1 MQTLTE
7 SFVDSLAPN
16 AAAIKNGWGL
26 VKKNQFVLLNKS
38 EDGTLL
44 FGECKGSGK
53 SNYQTS
59 VDFIQEVPVA
69 RCTCP
74 SRQFPCKHSLGLMYS
89 YVNGATFNVADIPED
104 IMEKR
109 EKSVQRQEKKKE
121 QAAAPKKVNKTALQK
136 KIKAQLNGLEIFER
150 QIHQLVRTGIA
161 TIGPKKLKAIEETV
175 KQLGNDYL
183 KELQHEL
190 RELILLW
197 DQKNLLEEQLY
208 SLAYEKLQ
216 LLYSISK
223 KGKQHLAQKL
233 EDEEMLPDI
242 ESSIEEKLGHIW
254 QLAELRELNS
264 LLYNA
269 QLVQLSFSS
278 KKSEARKEWIDEGIW
293 LEITNGNLYYT
304 KNYRPFRA
312 AKQMKEEDSIFH
324 IVQTNELF
332 IYPGEGSKRVRWED
346 YQFIGLP
353 DSNKILEFAKPN
365 VTEVIKQVRN
375 QLKLPLADKHPLALI
390 AFSKIGMVEG
400 EWMLEDCNGVR
411 LTLNDRYIHETA
423 TLPLLDLL
431 SNKELENGAMLVKFD
446 HNLETGVLAA
456 KPLSIITTNRIVRL
470 VG

>member
-1 MQTLTE
+1 MQILTE

-16 AAAIKNGWGL
+16 AAAIKNGWNL

-38 EDGTLL
+38 EDGTFL

-89 YVNGATFNVADIPED
+89 FVNGAYFIEAPIPED
-104 IMEKR
+104 IKEKR

-121 QAAAPKKVNKTALQK
+121 QATTPKKVNKTALQK
-136 KIKAQLNGLEIFER
+136 KIKSQLNGLEILER
-150 QIHQLVRTGIA
+150 QMHQLVRTGIA
-161 TIGPKKLKAIEETV
+161 TIDPKKLKAIEETT

-183 KELQHEL
+183 KELQNEL
-190 RELILLW
+190 REFILLW
-197 DQKNLLEEQLY
+197 DQNLPEDQLY

-216 LLYSISK
+216 ILYSISK
-223 KGKQHLAQKL
+223 KGKQHLTKKL
-233 EDEEMLPDI
+233 EHEEMLPDI
-242 ESSIEEKLGHIW
+242 ETSIEEKLGHIW
-254 QLAELRELNS
+254 QLAELREQNS
-264 LLYNA
+264 LLSNA
-269 QLVQLSFSS
+269 QLVQLSFTS

-293 LEITNGNLYYT
+293 LETTKGNLFYT

-332 IYPGEGSKRVRWED
+332 IYPGEGNKRVRWED

-353 DSNKILEFAKPN
+353 DSKVIHEFAKTD

-390 AFSKIGMVEG
+390 AFSKIGKLEG
-400 EWMLEDCNGVR
+400 EWMLEDSKGVR
-411 LTLNDRYIHETA
+411 LTLSDDDHQEMA

-431 SNKELENGAMLVKFD
+431 SNKELENGAMLVKFA

-470 VG
+470 LG

>member
-16 AAAIKNGWGL
+16 AAAIKNGWSL
-26 VKKNQFVLLNKS
+26 VKKNQFVILNKS
-38 EDGTLL
+38 EDGILL

-104 IMEKR
+104 IIEKR
-109 EKSVQRQEKKKE
+109 EKSVERQEKKKE
-121 QAAAPKKVNKTALQK
+121 QAATPKKVNKTALQK
-136 KIKAQLNGLEIFER
+136 KIKAQLNGLEVFER

-161 TIGPKKLKAIEETV
+161 TIDPKKLKAIEETA

-190 RELILLW
+190 REFILLW
-197 DQKNLLEEQLY
+197 GQNLPEAQLY
-208 SLAYEKLQ
+208 SYAYEKLQ

-223 KGKQHLAQKL
+223 KGKTHLAQKL

-242 ESSIEEKLGHIW
+242 ETSIEEKMGHIW
-254 QLAELRELNS
+254 QLTELREQNS
-264 LLYNA
+264 LISKA
-269 QLVQLSFSS
+269 KLVQLSFSS
-278 KKSEARKEWIDEGIW
+278 KRSEARKEWIDEGIW
-293 LEITNGNLYYT
+293 LETTNGNLFYT

-312 AKQMKEEDSIFH
+312 AKQIKEEDSIFH

-332 IYPGEGSKRVRWED
+332 IYPGEGTRRVRWED

-353 DSNKILEFAKPN
+353 DTKKILEFAKPN
-365 VTEVIKQVRN
+365 VSEVIKQVRN

-390 AFSKIGMVEG
+390 AFSKIGTVEG
-400 EWMLEDCNGVR
+400 EWILEDCKGFR
-411 LTLNDRYIHETA
+411 LTLSDGDHQEIA

-431 SNKELENGAMLVKFD
+431 SNNELESGAMLVKFD
-446 HNLETGVLAA
+446 HNLDTGVLAA

>member
-16 AAAIKNGWGL
+16 AAAIKNGWSL
-26 VKKNQFVLLNKS
+26 VKKNQFVILNKS

-53 SNYQTS
+53 SNYHTS
-59 VDFIQEVPVA
+59 VDFIKEVPVA

-89 YVNGATFNVADIPED
+89 FINGATFNVADIPED
-104 IMEKR
+104 IIEKR
-109 EKSVQRQEKKKE
+109 EKTVQRQEKKKE
-121 QAAAPKKVNKTALQK
+121 LAATPKKVNKTALQK
-136 KIKAQLNGLEIFER
+136 KIKAQLNGLEMFER

-161 TIGPKKLKAIEETV
+161 TIDPKKLKTIEETV
-175 KQLGNDYL
+175 KQLGNGYL

-190 RELILLW
+190 REFILLW
-197 DQKNLLEEQLY
+197 DQNLSEEQLY
-208 SLAYEKLQ
+208 SYAYEKLQ
-216 LLYSISK
+216 LLHSISK

-242 ESSIEEKLGHIW
+242 ETSIEERLGHIW
-254 QLAELRELNS
+254 QLAELREQHS
-264 LLYNA
+264 LLSNA

-278 KKSEARKEWIDEGIW
+278 KRSEARKEWIDEGIW
-293 LEITNGNLYYT
+293 LETTNGNLFYT
-304 KNYRPFRA
+304 KNYRPYRA

-332 IYPGEGSKRVRWED
+332 IYPGEGNRRVRWED

-353 DSNKILEFAKPN
+353 DTKKIFEFSKSN
-365 VTEVIKQVRN
+365 VSEVIKQVRN
-375 QLKLPLADKHPLALI
+375 QLKLPLAYKHPLGLI
-390 AFSKIGMVEG
+390 AFSKIGKVEG
-400 EWMLEDCNGVR
+400 EWMLEDCNGIR
-411 LTLNDRYIHETA
+411 LTLSDGDHQEIS
-423 TLPLLDLL
+423 TLPLLDLM

-446 HNLETGVLAA
+446 HNLDTGVLAA

-470 VG
+470 LG

>member
-16 AAAIKNGWGL
+16 AAAIKNGWNL

-38 EDGTLL
+38 EDGTFL

-89 YVNGATFNVADIPED
+89 FVNGATFNEAPIPED
-104 IMEKR
+104 IKEKR

-121 QAAAPKKVNKTALQK
+121 QATTPKKVNKTALQK
-136 KIKAQLNGLEIFER
+136 KIKSQLNGLEILER
-150 QIHQLVRTGIA
+150 QMHQLVRTGIA
-161 TIGPKKLKAIEETV
+161 TIDPKKLKAIEETT

-183 KELQHEL
+183 KELQNEL
-190 RELILLW
+190 REFILLW
-197 DQKNLLEEQLY
+197 DQNLPEDQLY

-216 LLYSISK
+216 ILYSISK
-223 KGKQHLAQKL
+223 KGKQHLTKKL
-233 EDEEMLPDI
+233 EHEEMLPDI
-242 ESSIEEKLGHIW
+242 ETSIEEKLGHIW
-254 QLAELRELNS
+254 QLAELREQNS
-264 LLYNA
+264 LLSNA
-269 QLVQLSFSS
+269 QLVQLSFTS

-293 LEITNGNLYYT
+293 LETTTGNLFYT

-332 IYPGEGSKRVRWED
+332 IYPGEGNKRVRWED

-353 DSNKILEFAKPN
+353 DSKVIHEFAKTD

-390 AFSKIGMVEG
+390 AFSKIGKVEE
-400 EWMLEDCNGVR
+400 EWMLEDSKGVR
-411 LTLNDRYIHETA
+411 LTLSDDDHQEMA

-431 SNKELENGAMLVKFD
+431 SNKELENGAMLVKFA
-446 HNLETGVLAA
+446 HNLKTGVLAA

-470 VG
+470 LG

>member
-16 AAAIKNGWGL
+16 ATAIKNGWNL

-38 EDGTLL
+38 EDGTFL

-89 YVNGATFNVADIPED
+89 FVNGATFIEAPIPED
-104 IMEKR
+104 IKEKR

-121 QAAAPKKVNKTALQK
+121 QATTPKKVNKTALQK
-136 KIKAQLNGLEIFER
+136 KIKSQLNGLEILER
-150 QIHQLVRTGIA
+150 QMHQLVRTGIA
-161 TIGPKKLKAIEETV
+161 TIDPKKLKAIEETT

-183 KELQHEL
+183 KELQNEL
-190 RELILLW
+190 REFILLW
-197 DQKNLLEEQLY
+197 DQNLPEDQLY

-216 LLYSISK
+216 ILYSISK
-223 KGKQHLAQKL
+223 KGKQHLTKKL
-233 EDEEMLPDI
+233 EHEEMLPDI
-242 ESSIEEKLGHIW
+242 ETSIEEKLGHIW
-254 QLAELRELNS
+254 QLAELREQNS
-264 LLYNA
+264 LLSNA
-269 QLVQLSFSS
+269 QLVQLSFTS

-293 LEITNGNLYYT
+293 LETTKGNLFYT

-332 IYPGEGSKRVRWED
+332 IYPGEGNKRVRWED

-353 DSNKILEFAKPN
+353 DSKVIHEFAKTD

-390 AFSKIGMVEG
+390 AFSKIGKLEG
-400 EWMLEDCNGVR
+400 EWMLEDSKGVR
-411 LTLNDRYIHETA
+411 LTLSDDDHQEMA

-431 SNKELENGAMLVKFD
+431 SNKELENGAMLVKFA

-470 VG
+470 LG